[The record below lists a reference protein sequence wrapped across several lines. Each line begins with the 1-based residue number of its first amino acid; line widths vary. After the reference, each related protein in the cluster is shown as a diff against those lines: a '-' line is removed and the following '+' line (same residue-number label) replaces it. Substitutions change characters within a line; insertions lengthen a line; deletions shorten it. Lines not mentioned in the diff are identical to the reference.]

1 MSRMLNLIGAG
12 WASVRFT
19 AKHGRR
25 TDALTQATRLLA
37 RPDLPALVAAEAHQL
52 AGELLTE
59 AEKYS
64 EARRHLR
71 AAAALEPNC
80 ARIFHLWGLTHELDP
95 HGCDRRA
102 ALCFRRAL
110 SLEPGNA
117 LYRAAFGRAA
127 VRCGRTKTGVRE
139 LLSAAKAA
147 PAEVTVVAIV
157 VEGLIEA
164 GRLQTARR
172 MATQSR
178 FLNPGNRELS
188 ALWQRVRFEIAR
200 KKQSVC
206 RGTTR
211 YRQDAD
217 FATDGGRVVLP
228 FVRVVAEF
236 EKRHGGGMVRH
247 DVVSLPQPHFPRLR
261 VRKAD
266 QN

>member
-1 MSRMLNLIGAG
+1 MLNLIGAG

-25 TDALTQATRLLA
+25 TDALTQAARLLA

-80 ARIFHLWGLTHELDP
+80 ARIFFLWGLTHELDP

-110 SLEPGNA
+110 AKEEANS

-147 PAEVTVVAIV
+147 PAEVEVAAIV
-157 VEGLIEA
+157 VAGLIEA
-164 GRLQTARR
+164 GRLQAARR
-172 MATQSR
+172 VVTQAR
-178 FLNPGNRELS
+178 FLNPGNQELL
-188 ALWQRVRFEIAR
+188 ALWARVRFEAAR
-200 KKQSVC
+200 KKQSSY
-206 RGTTR
+206 RGSTR

-228 FVRVVAEF
+228 FMRVVAEA
-236 EKRHGGGMVRH
+236 EKRHEVGIVRQ

-261 VRKAD
+261 VRNAD
-266 QN
+266 QK